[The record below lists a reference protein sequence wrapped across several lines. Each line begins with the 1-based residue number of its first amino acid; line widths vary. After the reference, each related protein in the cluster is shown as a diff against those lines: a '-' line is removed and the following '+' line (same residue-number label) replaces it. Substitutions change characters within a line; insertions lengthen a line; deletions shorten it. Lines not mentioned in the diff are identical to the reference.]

1 MKWLKTSDMDNSKT
15 GKPGE
20 LDYAIGIG
28 KSFDD
33 VDNPVCSI
41 RYISLCK
48 NKMNEGKHG
57 RYEVVFNASCALY
70 TDKASGSFS
79 EVSKS
84 DDQSPQGS
92 GSPEIKSTFKSL
104 LSEIYGNPN
113 MEQK

>member
-1 MKWLKTSDMDNSKT
+1 
-15 GKPGE
+15 
-20 LDYAIGIG
+20 
-28 KSFDD
+28 
-33 VDNPVCSI
+33 
-41 RYISLCK
+41 
-48 NKMNEGKHG
+48 MNEGKHG

>member
-1 MKWLKTSDMDNSKT
+1 MMLTILFAV
-15 GKPGE
+15 
-20 LDYAIGIG
+20 LD
-28 KSFDD
+28 
-33 VDNPVCSI
+33 
-41 RYISLCK
+41 ISLCK